1 MKDEKKLDLVLERFY
16 NRYNKFNTKVLET
29 LGETIKQFDGLTPT
43 EAHKLAQELKY
54 STNIDE
60 LLNELSR
67 LSGKSVQELDELFDR
82 VAKENVGFAEEYY
95 LIQGKDYIPY
105 EENEQLRRYVETIK
119 KETYGTF
126 KNLSKSRNIG
136 FTYKQ
141 DNKVIFK
148 PFKKAY
154 RELIDEAVYKVSTG
168 VTDYQSAMRNTIKQ
182 LADSGIK
189 VHEETT
195 TYKSG
200 YNRRIDS
207 SVRQNVLEGIRRI
220 NIGVQE
226 EVGEEFGADG
236 IEVSA
241 HVPCAEDHLEING
254 KQYKA
259 RPKETLDELL
269 DRVNSTLDR
278 PIGQWN
284 CRHFVFSI
292 IWGVNLPNYTDKELN
307 SMRHESLSKVLYDG
321 KYYTKYEATQVQRRL
336 ETSIR
341 QQKDRQIMARASGDK
356 VEISKAQ
363 SKITQLTSK
372 YKDFSDKAGLDVYKN
387 RLYVSQYHRVNVKK
401 LK

>member
-29 LGETIKQFDGLTPT
+29 LGETIKQFDGLTPSQ
-43 EAHKLAQELKY
+43 AHELAQELKY
-54 STNIDE
+54 STNIDQ

-67 LSGKSVQELDELFDR
+67 LSGKSVQELDELFDK
-82 VAKENVGFAEEYY
+82 VAEENVGFAEEYY
-95 LIQGKDYIPY
+95 KIKGKDFVPY
-105 EENEQLRRYVETIK
+105 EENDQLRRYVETIK

-136 FTYKQ
+136 FTFKE
-141 DNKVIFK
+141 DDRVIFK

-168 VTDYQSAMRNTIKQ
+168 VSDYQSAMRNAIKK

-220 NIGVQE
+220 NIGIQE
-226 EVGEEFGADG
+226 EVGKEFGADG
-236 IEVSA
+236 VEVSF
-241 HVPCAEDHLEING
+241 HVPCAEDHWFING
-254 KQYKA
+254 QQYSK
-259 RPKETLDELL
+259 KEFAKINGD
-269 DRVNSTLDR
+269 LDR
-278 PIGQWN
+278 PVGTLN
-284 CRHFVFSI
+284 CRHFVYSI
-292 IWGVNLPNYTDKELN
+292 VLGVNQPEYSKEYIRK
-307 SMRHESLSKVLYDG
+307 MRQQSKEKIEYDG
-321 KYYTKYEATQVQRRL
+321 KKYTPYEASQIQRKM

-341 QQKDRQIMARASGDK
+341 QQKDRQIIARSSGDK
-356 VEISKAQ
+356 QEIANAQ
-363 SKITQLTSK
+363 QKISQLTSK
-372 YKDFSDKAGLDVYKN
+372 YKDFSNKAGLDVYKN